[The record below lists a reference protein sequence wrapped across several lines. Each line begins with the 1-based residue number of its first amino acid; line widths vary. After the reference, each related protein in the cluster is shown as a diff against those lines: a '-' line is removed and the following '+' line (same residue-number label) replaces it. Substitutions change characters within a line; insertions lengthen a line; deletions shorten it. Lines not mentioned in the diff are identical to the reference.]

1 MEKKFKRVLV
11 LFLALLMLFGLLP
24 AVSAPALADTTIIT
38 DVAITGVTAPAVGE
52 FPTIL
57 GIGTSTEGVTVN
69 LDPNNTNWGAYLGG
83 STPYFWS
90 FDKKFEAGKEYCIDI
105 MISSAEG
112 YSFADPSAMNV
123 NVTVNGNP
131 AKKTEI
137 EACGIGLANR
147 RIRLQ
152 FAALPGE
159 VEKCTVSFNPGE
171 GGSGTMAD
179 VKVEKHLFY
188 ELPNADGFTPPE
200 GKHFLGWEVGGE
212 QKSAGDKIQVNSD
225 ITLTA
230 LWGVWKDI
238 DRVDIT
244 GVTPPKAGEL
254 PTVEGIGITTEG
266 VKFLLNPT
274 CRWLDSSLN
283 VINEPFEA
291 GKTYYLR
298 TCFNADFGYRFKDP
312 SEMTAYMKTTEE
324 NTEAATKIEAH
335 YGINRMVYFKFPAF
349 LNVSLNPDNGGIDPP
364 TVTAVEEGGEYTLP
378 ACAFTAPVGKKFK
391 SWELEGV
398 EQPEGH
404 KFTVTKDTEVKALWE
419 PLKFTVTYK
428 DEADAVIGAPQIVI
442 YGNDAVP
449 EAFPDK
455 AGFTGKW
462 DHDGKNITEDKIIK
476 PVYVE
481 LKMTKEP
488 PAWTQGSGK
497 DAEFASNAEF
507 SDFVGVKVDD
517 KDLDPAN
524 YDVKE
529 GSIIVTL
536 KAAYLK
542 TLAPGKHKVEIL
554 SKTGS
559 SVGHITIKA
568 ATAFYAPSPKT
579 GDSNDVFFWLEI
591 ALLSAAG
598 LVLTYFEKKRRK
610 NNF

>member
-1 MEKKFKRVLV
+1 M
-11 LFLALLMLFGLLP
+11 
-24 AVSAPALADTTIIT
+24 
-38 DVAITGVTAPAVGE
+38 
-52 FPTIL
+52 
-57 GIGTSTEGVTVN
+57 
-69 LDPNNTNWGAYLGG
+69 
-83 STPYFWS
+83 S
-90 FDKKFEAGKEYCIDI
+90 FDDKFEAGREYCIDI
-105 MISSAEG
+105 IINPEAG
-112 YSFADPSAMNV
+112 YSFAEPSAMNV
-123 NVTVNGNP
+123 TVNNKAAEVIDAGVY
-131 AKKTEI
+131 
-137 EACGIGLANR
+137 R
-147 RIRLQ
+147 RIRLK
-152 FAALPGE
+152 FAALSGE
-159 VEKCTVSFNPGE
+159 IEKCTVSFNPGE
-171 GGSGTMAD
+171 GGSGTKD
-179 VKVEKHLFY
+179 SVDVEKRSFY

-238 DRVDIT
+238 DRVDIV

-335 YGINRMVYFKFPAF
+335 YGINRTVYFKFPAF

-428 DEADAVIGAPQIVI
+428 DEADTVIGTPQIVI

-462 DHDGKNITEDKIIK
+462 
-476 PVYVE
+476 
-481 LKMTKEP
+481 
-488 PAWTQGSGK
+488 
-497 DAEFASNAEF
+497 NA
-507 SDFVGVKVDD
+507 
-517 KDLDPAN
+517 
-524 YDVKE
+524 
-529 GSIIVTL
+529 
-536 KAAYLK
+536 
-542 TLAPGKHKVEIL
+542 
-554 SKTGS
+554 
-559 SVGHITIKA
+559 
-568 ATAFYAPSPKT
+568 
-579 GDSNDVFFWLEI
+579 
-591 ALLSAAG
+591 
-598 LVLTYFEKKRRK
+598 RRK
-610 NNF
+610 EHHRR